1 MGSVTIENLRI
12 GMDRLEGLLN
22 EFAPSATMKS
32 TIRPNENTASR
43 SYGGFAPVDPPTLPL
58 AQSSRRTQPLPGQS
72 TQPPSLSMSRQLPGR
87 DSLPLSTEYVK
98 AFRDSQRVVGGTLP
112 LGGPPAAAK
121 HAPVASNPT
130 PGPAL
135 PFGAKAGSPVR
146 VTQPNVPPPLGIA
159 PLGRPVVTFQQMT
172 VWDKPDLTRTA
183 VQPTQTVRRPDA
195 TLQRPVAR
203 NPPPA
208 LPLGSLHGA
217 PGLSHTAEATGPA
230 AAAARSQSGFAS
242 PGDAG
247 GPSLVRRGRRAN
259 QVPVELG
266 FPARPRDRR
275 REGQAGL
282 SSHERRELHGK
293 GERRLS

>member
-1 MGSVTIENLRI
+1 
-12 GMDRLEGLLN
+12 MDRLEGLLN

-98 AFRDSQRVVGGTLP
+98 AFRDSKRVVGGTLP

-159 PLGRPVVTFQQMT
+159 QLGRPVVTFQQMT

-183 VQPTQTVRRPDA
+183 VQPTQTVRRPDP
-195 TLQRPVAR
+195 LQRPVAR

-208 LPLGSLHGA
+208 LPLGVPTVR
-217 PGLSHTAEATGPA
+217 PGFLIPPKPQDLPPPRPD
-230 AAAARSQSGFAS
+230 RSQAS
-242 PGDAG
+242 RP
-247 GPSLVRRGRRAN
+247 
-259 QVPVELG
+259 
-266 FPARPRDRR
+266 PAMP
-275 REGQAGL
+275 AGL
-282 SSHERRELHGK
+282 PLSAEGHEQTKFPSKWDFRLARGIDDARAKLVFLSDERRELHGK